1 MNPHPAA
8 PAPQVRAAGA
18 PDSAARPPQPRGWPR
33 MAAALAALVVLNGL
47 LSFGPWWPTPGVV
60 PQARLAPEMV
70 AVWLLLL
77 WLSARATP
85 SSPRALWLLAAL
97 VLGLVLGRYA
107 DVTAPSLFGRPI
119 SLYWDVPQVP
129 RFLWVTAR
137 GHPWWVSALALVL
150 VLGLGCLLL
159 ALIRRCLEVLLRELA
174 PRALRSAWAWAAA
187 FAAALLAAAHLAGVP
202 GTGRYATHA
211 VLPTYVQ
218 QLRLLWDAHWPGRLA
233 HALPSLTPVE
243 DAMATHGQ
251 NALAALRQRDVTFI
265 FLESFGAVL
274 YDHPRIGPAT
284 EPGREAVRQALEA
297 SGRHVVSG
305 FFRSPVIGG
314 ASDLAHLSLLS
325 GVNLSDPRR
334 HDLLLT
340 TGRPTLMHLFRQAG
354 YEAFGL
360 YHAVSWPWP
369 EHVHYGFD
377 HFVDGPALRYEGP
390 PLTFWKIPDQI
401 ALARFD
407 LTHPR
412 TPGSPPRVLFF
423 PTITSHFPFN
433 PVPPY
438 QPDWD
443 RAAGATPFDPGEVQA
458 ALARPFDWLDM
469 GTHYA
474 GTVNYVYRWLAGHFR
489 RPEPRETVYVLI
501 GDHQP
506 TANITG
512 EGVPWDVPVH
522 IVSRDPRLL
531 ERFQALGF
539 SEGLRPQRQV
549 LGELHH
555 LNSLLLSAFGP
566 DAPSP

>member
-1 MNPHPAA
+1 MSLHPAA
-8 PAPQVRAAGA
+8 PAPQV
-18 PDSAARPPQPRGWPR
+18 RGWPR

-77 WLSARATP
+77 WLAARATP
-85 SSPRALWLLAAL
+85 PSPRTLWLLAAL

-137 GHPWWVSALALVL
+137 GHPWWVSALALAL

-159 ALIRRCLEVLLRELA
+159 ALIRGCLALLLRELA
-174 PRALRSAWAWAAA
+174 PRALRSVGAWALA
-187 FAAALLAAAHLAGVP
+187 FGAALLAAAHVAGVP

-243 DAMATHGQ
+243 DAMATHGP

-274 YDHPRIGPAT
+274 YEHPRIRSAT
-284 EPGREAVRQALEA
+284 EPGRVALQQALAA
-297 SGRHVVSG
+297 SGRQVVSG

-377 HFVDGPALRYEGP
+377 HLIDGPALRYEGP
-390 PLTFWKIPDQI
+390 PITFWKIPDQI

-412 TPGSPPRVLFF
+412 TPESRPRVLFF

-438 QPDWD
+438 QPDWE
-443 RAAGATPFDPGEVQA
+443 RAAGATPFDPAEVQA
-458 ALARPFDWLDM
+458 ALAQPFDWLDM

-474 GTVNYVYRWLAGHFR
+474 GTVNYVYRWLAGHLR

-531 ERFQALGF
+531 DRFRAQGF
-539 SEGLRPQRQV
+539 SDGLWPQRQA

-555 LNSLLLSAFGP
+555 LNSLLLSGFGP
-566 DAPSP
+566 EATPP

>member
-1 MNPHPAA
+1 L
-8 PAPQVRAAGA
+8 
-18 PDSAARPPQPRGWPR
+18 AARCTSP
-33 MAAALAALVVLNGL
+33 
-47 LSFGPWWPTPGVV
+47 
-60 PQARLAPEMV
+60 
-70 AVWLLLL
+70 
-77 WLSARATP
+77 
-85 SSPRALWLLAAL
+85 SPRLTWLLAAGVL
-97 VLGLVLGRYA
+97 VLVLGRYA
-107 DVTAPSLFGRPI
+107 DITAPSLFGRPI

-137 GHPWWVSALALVL
+137 GEPWWASMLAVAAVLAL
-150 VLGLGCLLL
+150 GWALL
-159 ALIRRCLEVLLRELA
+159 ALIRVCLELVLRHLA
-174 PRALRSAWAWAAA
+174 PRALRSVWAWVAA
-187 FAAALLAAAHLAGVP
+187 FAAALLAAAHMAGVP
-202 GTGRYATHA
+202 GTGPYATHA

-233 HALPSLTPVE
+233 YALPSLTPVE
-243 DAMATHGQ
+243 DAMALHGPH
-251 NALAALRQRDVTFI
+251 ALAALRQRDVSFI

-274 YDHPRIGPAT
+274 YDHPRIRPAT
-284 EPGREAVRQALEA
+284 EAGRVAVQQALAA
-297 SGRHVVSG
+297 SGRQVVSG

-354 YEAFGL
+354 YQAFGL

-377 HFVDGPALRYEGP
+377 HLVDGPALGYTGP
-390 PLTFWKIPDQI
+390 PITFWKVPDQI

-407 LTHPR
+407 ALHPR
-412 TPGSPPRVLFF
+412 TADSPPRVLFF

-438 QPDWD
+438 QPDWT
-443 RAAGATPFDPGEVQA
+443 RAAGADPFDAEAVRA
-458 ALARPFDWLDM
+458 ALAQPLDWLDM
-469 GTHYA
+469 GAHYV

-522 IVSRDPRLL
+522 IVSRDPALL
-531 ERFQALGF
+531 ERFRALGF
-539 SEGLRPQRQV
+539 TNGLWPDRTV
-549 LGELHH
+549 LGELNH
-555 LNSLLLSAFGP
+555 LNSLLLTAFGP
-566 DAPSP
+566 AAPAP

>member
-1 MNPHPAA
+1 MFMPMPHRVA
-8 PAPQVRAAGA
+8 PTSWPRIAGA
-18 PDSAARPPQPRGWPR
+18 LV
-33 MAAALAALVVLNGL
+33 ALLALNAL

-70 AVWLLLL
+70 AVWLGLLAL
-77 WLSARATP
+77 AARRQSP
-85 SSPRALWLLAAL
+85 SPRLLWLLAAGVL
-97 VLGLVLGRYA
+97 VLVLGRYA

-137 GHPWWVSALALVL
+137 SQPWWASVLAAAVVLAL
-150 VLGLGCLLL
+150 GWALL
-159 ALIRRCLEVLLRELA
+159 ALIRGCLALVLRHLA
-174 PRALRSAWAWAAA
+174 PRALRSVWAWVAA
-187 FAAALLAAAHLAGVP
+187 FAAALLAAAHMAGVP

-211 VLPTYVQ
+211 VLPTYMQ
-218 QLRLLWDAHWPGRLA
+218 QLRLLLDAHWPGRLA
-233 HALPSLTPVE
+233 YALPALTPVE
-243 DAMATHGQ
+243 DAMALNGPR
-251 NALAALRQRDVTFI
+251 ALAALRQRDVSFI

-274 YDHPRIGPAT
+274 YDHPRIRPAT
-284 EPGREAVRQALEA
+284 EAGRVALQQALAA
-297 SGRHVVSG
+297 SGRQVVSG

-354 YEAFGL
+354 YQAFGL

-377 HFVDGPALRYEGP
+377 YFVDGPALGYAGP
-390 PLTFWKIPDQI
+390 PITFWKIPDQI

-407 LTHPR
+407 ALYPR
-412 TPGSPPRVLFF
+412 TADSPPRVLFF

-438 QPDWD
+438 QPDWT
-443 RAAGATPFDPGEVQA
+443 RAASANPFDAAAVQA
-458 ALARPFDWLDM
+458 ALAQPLDWLDM
-469 GTHYA
+469 GTHYV

-522 IVSRDPRLL
+522 IVSRDPALL
-531 ERFQALGF
+531 ERFRALGF
-539 SEGLRPQRQV
+539 TDGLWPERTV
-549 LGELHH
+549 LGELNH
-555 LNSLLLSAFGP
+555 LHSLLLTAFGGA
-566 DAPSP
+566 APAP

>member
-1 MNPHPAA
+1 MNAA
-8 PAPQVRAAGA
+8 EGRSRAPLGAAGA
-18 PDSAARPPQPRGWPR
+18 TPRWPGLAARAPWGHI
-33 MAAALAALVVLNGL
+33 ALALAALLALNAL

-60 PQARLAPEMV
+60 LQARLAPEMV
-70 AVWLLLL
+70 AL
-77 WLSARATP
+77 WLALLALAARP
-85 SSPRALWLLAAL
+85 VPPSPRVLWWLAATVL
-97 VLGLVLGRYA
+97 VLVLGRYA

-137 GHPWWVSALALVL
+137 GQPGWVSVGAVAVVLALGWALLALVR
-150 VLGLGCLLL
+150 GCL
-159 ALIRRCLEVLLRELA
+159 ALVLRELA
-174 PRALRSAWAWAAA
+174 PRALRSVWALAAT
-187 FAAALLAAAHLAGVP
+187 FAAALLAAAHVAGVP

-211 VLPTYVQ
+211 VVPTYVH

-233 HALPSLTPVE
+233 YALPAITPVE
-243 DAMATHGQ
+243 DALATHGPA
-251 NALAALRQRDVTFI
+251 ALAALQGRDVSFI

-274 YDHPRIGPAT
+274 YDHPQIAPAT
-284 EPGREAVRQALEA
+284 EPGRRQLQQALQA
-297 SGRHVVSG
+297 SGRQVVSG

-325 GVNLSDPRR
+325 GVNLADPRR

-377 HFVDGPALRYEGP
+377 HFLDGPALGYEGP

-407 LTHPR
+407 ALHPR
-412 TPGSPPRVLFF
+412 TADSPPRVLFF

-438 QPDWD
+438 QPDWV
-443 RAAGATPFDPGEVQA
+443 RAAGPDPFDAEDVQA
-458 ALARPFDWLDM
+458 ALAQPFNWLDM
-469 GTHYA
+469 GTHYV
-474 GTVNYVYRWLAGHFR
+474 GTVNYVYRWLAGHLR

-512 EGVPWDVPVH
+512 EGVTWDVPVH
-522 IVSRDPRLL
+522 IVSRDPALL
-531 ERFQALGF
+531 ERFKAQGF
-539 SEGLRPQRQV
+539 SEGLWPDRRV

-555 LNSLLLSAFGP
+555 LTSLLLNGFGP
-566 DAPSP
+566 APAQP